1 MKLYQPALF
10 SLVLFTSFA
19 QAEVQK
25 SEWITTWAASPQK
38 VWNKDFVFP
47 THIPE
52 QISNQT
58 IRQVSQ
64 ISLGGEAVRLVFS
77 NQYGEQPL
85 YIDKTT
91 VGLIKGESL
100 KAKSAYPVY
109 FSGKLKAQILPG
121 KQLISDPIQLPVP
134 DHAQLMVNSF
144 IQKPTTFKT
153 FHWDAK
159 QTSWIISGNQTAN
172 LNTPSSAKTTTA
184 RLLLSAIE
192 VKPKRKAQV
201 VAVIGDSITDGATAT
216 LDANTRWTD
225 FLAKRLSPHQIAVIN
240 SGISGN
246 RLLTDGMGDSAL
258 KRLNSEVFQYS
269 GVKTL
274 IVLVGI
280 NDISWP
286 GTAFA
291 PKQQIP
297 SFEALTEGYK
307 RVVKEAHEQGIQVI
321 GATLLPFSGAL
332 PNTPLDNYYQPNK
345 DELRQRINHWMRT
358 SKTFDGVLDLEQGLK
373 DSKHSDRLNPIYDSG
388 DHLHPNDRG
397 NQQMAN
403 LVDLNQLV
411 NQ

>member
-1 MKLYQPALF
+1 MKFYQPALF
-10 SLVLFTSFA
+10 SLVLFTSLT

-25 SEWITTWAASPQK
+25 SQWVTTWAASPQK

-47 THIPE
+47 TNIPE

-58 IRQVSQ
+58 IKQISQ
-64 ISLGGEAVRLVFS
+64 ISLGGEAFRLVFT
-77 NQYGEQPL
+77 NQYGDQPL

-91 VGLIKGESL
+91 MGLIKGQSL
-100 KAKSAYPVY
+100 KSKNAYPVY

-121 KQLISDPIQLPVP
+121 KQLISDPIQLSVP
-134 DHAQLMVNSF
+134 DHAELMVNTF
-144 IQKPTTFKT
+144 IQRPTTFKT

-159 QTSWIISGNQTAN
+159 QTSWLITGNQTAN

-192 VKPKRKAQV
+192 VKPKRKSHV
-201 VAVIGDSITDGATAT
+201 VAVVGDSITDGATAT

-225 FLAKRLSPHQIAVIN
+225 FLAKRLSPHQVAVIN

-258 KRLNSEVFQYS
+258 ERLEKEVFQYT

-297 SFEALTEGYK
+297 SFEALTQGYK
-307 RVVKEAHEQGIQVI
+307 RVVDEAHRQGIQVI

-358 SKTFDGVLDLEQGLK
+358 SHTFDGVLDLDQGLK
-373 DSKHSDRLNPIYDSG
+373 DPKHPDRLNPIYDSG
-388 DHLHPNDRG
+388 DHLHPNDKG

>member
-1 MKLYQPALF
+1 MKLYQSALF
-10 SLVLFTSFA
+10 SLVLFSTVA
-19 QAEVQK
+19 QAEVQN
-25 SEWITTWAASPQK
+25 SQWITTWAASPQK

-47 THIPE
+47 TLIPD

-58 IRQVSQ
+58 IKQISQ
-64 ISLGGEAVRLVFS
+64 ISLGGEAVRLVFT
-77 NQYGEQPL
+77 NQYGDRPI

-91 VGLIKGESL
+91 VGLIKGQSL
-100 KAKSAYPVY
+100 KSKNAYPVY

-134 DHAQLMVNSF
+134 DHGQLMVNTF

-159 QTSWIISGNQTAN
+159 QTSWLITGNQTAD
-172 LNTPSSAKTTTA
+172 LKAPSSAKTTTA
-184 RLLLSAIE
+184 RLLLSAVE
-192 VKPKRKAQV
+192 VKPKRKAHV

-225 FLAKRLSPHQIAVIN
+225 FLAKRLSPHQVAVIN

-246 RLLTDGMGDSAL
+246 RLLNDGMGDSAL
-258 KRLNSEVFQYS
+258 ERLKKEVFQYS

-291 PKQQIP
+291 PKQPIP
-297 SFEALTEGYK
+297 TFEALTQGYK
-307 RVVKEAHEQGIQVI
+307 RVVDEAHRQGIQVI

-358 SKTFDGVLDLEQGLK
+358 SHTFDGVLDLDQGLK
-373 DSKHSDRLNPIYDSG
+373 DPKHPDRLNPIYDSG

-403 LVDLNQLV
+403 LVDVNQLLHK
-411 NQ
+411 

>member
-1 MKLYQPALF
+1 MKAYQSALF
-10 SLVLFTSFA
+10 SLALFTSFA
-19 QAEVQK
+19 QAEIQK
-25 SEWITTWAASPQK
+25 SQWITTWAASPQK
-38 VWNKDFVFP
+38 VWNKDFFFP
-47 THIPE
+47 TNIPD

-58 IRQVSQ
+58 IKQISQ
-64 ISLGGEAVRLVFS
+64 ISLGGEAIRLVFT
-77 NQYGEQPL
+77 NQYGDQPIN
-85 YIDKTT
+85 IDKTT
-91 VGLIKGESL
+91 VGLIKGQSL
-100 KAKSAYPVY
+100 KSKSAYPVY

-121 KQLISDPIQLPVP
+121 KQLMSDPIQLPVP
-134 DHAQLMVNSF
+134 DHAQLMVNTF
-144 IQKPTTFKT
+144 IEKPTTFKT

-159 QTSWIISGNQTAN
+159 QTSWIIAGNQTAN

-184 RLLLSAIE
+184 RLLLSAVE
-192 VKPKRKAQV
+192 VKPKRKAHV
-201 VAVIGDSITDGATAT
+201 IAVIGDSITDGATAT

-297 SFEALTEGYK
+297 TFEALTQGYK
-307 RVVKEAHEQGIQVI
+307 RVVDEAHRQDIQVI

-345 DELRQRINHWMRT
+345 DQLRQRINHWIRT
-358 SKTFDGVLDLEQGLK
+358 SHTFDGVLDLEQGLK
-373 DSKHSDRLNPIYDSG
+373 DPKHPDRLNPIYDSG
-388 DHLHPNDRG
+388 DHLHPNDCG

-403 LVDLNQLV
+403 LVDLKQLV

>member
-1 MKLYQPALF
+1 MKFYQPALF
-10 SLVLFTSFA
+10 SLILFTSFA

-25 SEWITTWAASPQK
+25 SQWVTTWAASPQK

-47 THIPE
+47 TNIPE

-58 IRQVSQ
+58 IKQISQ
-64 ISLGGEAVRLVFS
+64 ISLGGEAVRLVFT
-77 NQYGEQPL
+77 NQYGDQPL

-91 VGLIKGESL
+91 VGLVKGQSL
-100 KAKSAYPVY
+100 KSKNAYPVY

-121 KQLISDPIQLPVP
+121 KQLMSDPIQLPVP
-134 DHAQLMVNSF
+134 DHAQLMVNTF
-144 IQKPTTFKT
+144 IQKPTIFKT

-159 QTSWIISGNQTAN
+159 QTSWLITGNQTAN

-184 RLLLSAIE
+184 RLLLSAVE
-192 VKPKRKAQV
+192 VKPKRKAHV
-201 VAVIGDSITDGATAT
+201 VAVVGDSITDGATAT

-225 FLAKRLSPHQIAVIN
+225 FLAKRLSAHHVAVIN

-246 RLLTDGMGDSAL
+246 RLLTNGMGDSAL
-258 KRLNSEVFQYS
+258 ERLKSEVFQYS

-297 SFEALTEGYK
+297 TFEALTQGYK
-307 RVVKEAHEQGIQVI
+307 HVVEEAHRQGIQVI

-358 SKTFDGVLDLEQGLK
+358 SHTFDGVLDLDQGLK
-373 DSKHSDRLNPIYDSG
+373 DPKHPDRLNPIYDSG
-388 DHLHPNDRG
+388 DHLHPNDKG

>member
-1 MKLYQPALF
+1 MKLYQATLF
-10 SLVLFTSFA
+10 SLALFTSVT
-19 QAEVQK
+19 QAEVPKHQ
-25 SEWITTWAASPQK
+25 WITTWSASPQK

-47 THIPE
+47 PLIPE

-58 IRQVSQ
+58 IRQVNQ
-64 ISLGGEAVRLVFS
+64 ISLGGEAVRLVFT

-85 YIDKTT
+85 YIDQTT
-91 VGLIKGESL
+91 IGLANAASL
-100 KAKSAYPVY
+100 KSKSTYPVY
-109 FSGKLKAQILPG
+109 FSGQLKAKILPG
-121 KQLISDPIQLPVP
+121 KQLVSDPIELAVP
-134 DHAQLMVNSF
+134 DHTQLVVNSF
-144 IQKPTTFKT
+144 IQKSTTFKT

-159 QTSWIISGNQTAN
+159 QTSWIIAGNQTTT
-172 LNTPSSAKTTTA
+172 LNTPTDAKTTTA

-192 VKPKRKAQV
+192 VKPKEKAQV

-225 FLAKRLSPHQIAVIN
+225 FLAKRLSVHRVAVVN
-240 SGISGN
+240 NGISGN
-246 RLLTDGMGDSAL
+246 RLLTDGMGDSVL
-258 KRLNSEVFQYS
+258 KRLNSEIFQYS

-321 GATLLPFSGAL
+321 GATLLPFAGAL

-345 DELRQRINHWMRT
+345 DQLRQRINHWIRT
-358 SKTFDGVLDLEQGLK
+358 SHTFDDVLDFDEGLK
-373 DSKHSDRLNPIYDSG
+373 DPIHPNRLNPIYDSG

-397 NQQMAN
+397 NQHMAE
-403 LVDLNQLV
+403 LVQLDQIIK
-411 NQ
+411 N

>member
-1 MKLYQPALF
+1 MKFYQPALF
-10 SLVLFTSFA
+10 SLVLFTSLT

-25 SEWITTWAASPQK
+25 SQWVTTWTASPQK

-47 THIPE
+47 TNIPE

-58 IRQVSQ
+58 IKQISQ
-64 ISLGGEAVRLVFS
+64 ISLGGEAVRLVFT
-77 NQYGEQPL
+77 NQYGDQPL

-91 VGLIKGESL
+91 VGLVKGQSL
-100 KAKSAYPVY
+100 KSKNAYPVY

-121 KQLISDPIQLPVP
+121 KQLMSDPIQLPVP
-134 DHAQLMVNSF
+134 DHAQLMVNTF
-144 IQKPTTFKT
+144 IQKPTIFKT

-159 QTSWIISGNQTAN
+159 QTSWLITGNQTAN

-192 VKPKRKAQV
+192 VKPKRKSHV
-201 VAVIGDSITDGATAT
+201 VAVVGDSITDGATAT

-225 FLAKRLSPHQIAVIN
+225 FLAKRLSAHHVAVIN

-246 RLLTDGMGDSAL
+246 RLLTNGMGDSAL
-258 KRLNSEVFQYS
+258 ERLKSEVFQYS

-297 SFEALTEGYK
+297 SFEALTQGYK
-307 RVVKEAHEQGIQVI
+307 RVVDEAHEQGIQVI

-358 SKTFDGVLDLEQGLK
+358 SHTFDGVLDLDQSLK
-373 DSKHSDRLNPIYDSG
+373 DPKHPDRLNPIYDSG
-388 DHLHPNDRG
+388 DHLHPNDKG

>member
-25 SEWITTWAASPQK
+25 SQWVTTWAASPQK

-47 THIPE
+47 TNIPD

-58 IRQVSQ
+58 IKQISQ
-64 ISLGGEAVRLVFS
+64 ISLGGEAVRLVFT
-77 NQYGEQPL
+77 NQYGDQPL

-91 VGLIKGESL
+91 VGLVKGQSL
-100 KAKSAYPVY
+100 KSKSAYPVY

-121 KQLISDPIQLPVP
+121 KQLMSDPIQLPVP

-159 QTSWIISGNQTAN
+159 QTSWLITGNQTAN

-184 RLLLSAIE
+184 RLLLSAVE
-192 VKPKRKAQV
+192 VKPKRKAHV

-258 KRLNSEVFQYS
+258 DRLKKEIFQYS

-297 SFEALTEGYK
+297 TFEALTQGYK
-307 RVVKEAHEQGIQVI
+307 RVVDEAHRQGIQVI

-345 DELRQRINHWMRT
+345 DELRQRINHWIRT
-358 SKTFDGVLDLEQGLK
+358 SHTFDGVLDLEQGLK
-373 DSKHSDRLNPIYDSG
+373 DPKHPDRLNPIYDSG

-411 NQ
+411 KQ

>member
-1 MKLYQPALF
+1 MKLYQPTLF

-47 THIPE
+47 TNIPD

-58 IRQVSQ
+58 IKQISQ
-64 ISLGGEAVRLVFS
+64 ISLGGEAVRLVFT
-77 NQYGEQPL
+77 NQYGDQPL

-91 VGLIKGESL
+91 VGLVKGQNL
-100 KAKSAYPVY
+100 KSKSAYPVY

-121 KQLISDPIQLPVP
+121 KQLISDPISLPVP
-134 DHAQLMVNSF
+134 DHAQLMVNTF

-159 QTSWIISGNQTAN
+159 QTSWLITSNQTAN

-184 RLLLSAIE
+184 RLLLSSIE
-192 VKPKRKAQV
+192 VKPKRKAHV

-225 FLAKRLSPHQIAVIN
+225 FLAKRLSPHQVAVIN

-258 KRLNSEVFQYS
+258 DRLKKEIFQYS

-297 SFEALTEGYK
+297 TFEALTQGYK
-307 RVVKEAHEQGIQVI
+307 GVVDEAHRQGIQVI

-345 DELRQRINHWMRT
+345 DELRQRINHWIRT
-358 SKTFDGVLDLEQGLK
+358 SHTFDGVLDLERGLK
-373 DSKHSDRLNPIYDSG
+373 DPKHPDRLNPIYDSG

-403 LVDLNQLV
+403 LVDLNELV

>member
-25 SEWITTWAASPQK
+25 SQWVTTWAASPQK

-47 THIPE
+47 TNIPD

-58 IRQVSQ
+58 IKQISQ
-64 ISLGGEAVRLVFS
+64 ISLGGEAIRLVFT
-77 NQYGEQPL
+77 NQYGDQPL

-91 VGLIKGESL
+91 VGLVKGQSL
-100 KAKSAYPVY
+100 KSKNAYPVY

-121 KQLISDPIQLPVP
+121 KQLMSDPIQLPVP
-134 DHAQLMVNSF
+134 DHAQLMVNTF

-159 QTSWIISGNQTAN
+159 QTSWLITGNQTAN
-172 LNTPSSAKTTTA
+172 LNTPSSAKTITA
-184 RLLLSAIE
+184 RLLLSAVE
-192 VKPKRKAQV
+192 VKPKRKAHV

-225 FLAKRLSPHQIAVIN
+225 FLANRLSPHQVAVIN

-246 RLLTDGMGDSAL
+246 RLLTDGMGDNAL
-258 KRLNSEVFQYS
+258 DRLKKEVFQYS

-297 SFEALTEGYK
+297 TFEALTQGYK
-307 RVVKEAHEQGIQVI
+307 RVVDEAHEQGIQVI

-332 PNTPLDNYYQPNK
+332 SNTPLDNYYQPNK

-358 SKTFDGVLDLEQGLK
+358 SHTFDGVLDLDQGLK
-373 DSKHSDRLNPIYDSG
+373 DPKHPDRLNPIYDSG
-388 DHLHPNDRG
+388 DHLHPNDKG

>member
-1 MKLYQPALF
+1 MKLYQTALF

-25 SEWITTWAASPQK
+25 SQWVTTWAASPQK

-47 THIPE
+47 TNIPD

-58 IRQVSQ
+58 IKQISQ
-64 ISLGGEAVRLVFS
+64 ISLGGEAIRLVFT
-77 NQYGEQPL
+77 NQYGDQPL

-91 VGLIKGESL
+91 VGLVKGQSL
-100 KAKSAYPVY
+100 KSKSAYPVY

-121 KQLISDPIQLPVP
+121 KQLMSDPIQLPVP
-134 DHAQLMVNSF
+134 DHAQLMVNTF

-159 QTSWIISGNQTAN
+159 QTSWLITGNQTAN
-172 LNTPSSAKTTTA
+172 LNTPTSAKTTTA
-184 RLLLSAIE
+184 RLLLSAVE
-192 VKPKRKAQV
+192 VKPKRKAHV

-225 FLAKRLSPHQIAVIN
+225 FLAKRLSPHQVAVIN

-246 RLLTDGMGDSAL
+246 RLITDGMGDSAL
-258 KRLNSEVFQYS
+258 ERLKKEVFQYS

-274 IVLVGI
+274 IILVGI

-297 SFEALTEGYK
+297 TFEALTQGYK
-307 RVVKEAHEQGIQVI
+307 RVVDEAHRQGIQVI

-345 DELRQRINHWMRT
+345 DQLRQRINHWIRT
-358 SKTFDGVLDLEQGLK
+358 SHTFDGVLDLEQGLK
-373 DSKHSDRLNPIYDSG
+373 DPKHPDRLNPIYDSG

-403 LVDLNQLV
+403 LVDVNQLLH
-411 NQ
+411 N

>member
-1 MKLYQPALF
+1 MKLHQATLF
-10 SLVLFTSFA
+10 SLTLFMSVA
-19 QAEVQK
+19 QAEVPQHH
-25 SEWITTWAASPQK
+25 WITTWSASPQK

-47 THIPE
+47 TLIPE

-58 IRQVSQ
+58 IRQLSQ
-64 ISLGGEAVRLVFS
+64 ISLGGEAVRLVFT

-85 YIDKTT
+85 YIDQTT
-91 VGLIKGESL
+91 IGLASAASL
-100 KAKSAYPVY
+100 KSKSTYPVY
-109 FSGKLKAQILPG
+109 FSGQLKAKILPG
-121 KQLISDPIQLPVP
+121 KQLVSDPIELAVP
-134 DHAQLMVNSF
+134 DHTQLVVNSF

-159 QTSWIISGNQTAN
+159 QTSWLIKGNQTTN
-172 LNTPSSAKTTTA
+172 LTTPTDAKTATA

-192 VKPKRKAQV
+192 VKPKQKAQV

-225 FLAKRLSPHQIAVIN
+225 FLAKRLSAHQVAVIN

-246 RLLTDGMGDSAL
+246 RLLTDGMGDSVL
-258 KRLNSEVFQYS
+258 NRLNSEVFQYT
-269 GVKTL
+269 GVRTL
-274 IVLVGI
+274 IVLIGI

-286 GTAFA
+286 GTVFA
-291 PKQQIP
+291 SKQQIP

-307 RVVKEAHEQGIQVI
+307 RVVREAHKQGMQVI

-345 DELRQRINHWMRT
+345 DQLRQRINQWIRT
-358 SKTFDGVLDLEQGLK
+358 SHTFDGVLDLDNGLK
-373 DSKHSDRLNPIYDSG
+373 DPKHPDRLNPIYDSG

-397 NQQMAN
+397 NQHMAE
-403 LVDLNQLV
+403 LVDLDQITKN
-411 NQ
+411 